1 MLTQSEI
8 TAGTNRLSSN
18 KLTASDQETLVSVFR
33 LLLKNRFSAF
43 SDLSAKLAALVDSN
57 ESKTAAKLAGILI
70 LLEENGFDLSE
81 LRSGR
86 SGLQTD
92 GVGEMA
98 LKIRFGLTLLGYD
111 LPDEFSGGVISGA
124 ENINS
129 GAIIPSVVVNT
140 RPSW

>member
-18 KLTASDQETLVSVFR
+18 KLTASDQETLVGIFR

-43 SDLSAKLAALVDSN
+43 SDLSAKLASLTDSN

-81 LRSGR
+81 LSGGR
-86 SGLQTD
+86 SGLKTD

-111 LPDEFSGGVISGA
+111 LPDEFSGAIPSGA
-124 ENINS
+124 ENIGS
-129 GAIIPSVVVNT
+129 GIIIPSVVVNT
-140 RPSW
+140 KLSW